1 MPKLLKSTEIIKVD
15 QAIQVN
21 LMMEADA
28 KLTKREAC
36 EKVGI
41 SLYQYNT
48 WIAEADVVLEMFRKA
63 QAGLHRI
70 ELQRNLNA
78 QEHILEQL
86 IHDGISPLTDPEA
99 RLKIYEFISNR
110 TDHLMDLVHAGTEA
124 DTDFLQGPSLTRVE
138 SRFSPSEVTIT
149 IKQQPTTIIDA
160 IDVTPEKEPT
170 P

>member
-1 MPKLLKSTEIIKVD
+1 MPRLLESTEIMKVD

-21 LMMEADA
+21 LMMETDA
-28 KLTKREAC
+28 KLSKREAC
-36 EKVGI
+36 DKVGI
-41 SLYQYNT
+41 SLYQYNK
-48 WIAEADVVLEMFRKA
+48 WIAEADEVLELFRKA

-99 RLKIYEFISNR
+99 RLKIYQFIADR
-110 TDHLMDLVHAGTEA
+110 TERLMDLVHAGTEA
-124 DTDFLQGPSLTRVE
+124 DTNFLQGPSLTRID

-149 IKQQPTTIIDA
+149 IKQKPTTIID
-160 IDVTPEKEPT
+160 VTPEREPT

>member
-1 MPKLLKSTEIIKVD
+1 MPKLLKSTELMKID
-15 QAIQVN
+15 QAVQVN
-21 LMMEADA
+21 LMMESDA
-28 KLTKREAC
+28 KLTKAEAC

-48 WIAEADVVLEMFRKA
+48 WIAEADEVLEMFRKA
-63 QAGLHRI
+63 QVGLHRI

-78 QEHILEQL
+78 QEHILERL

-99 RLKIYEFISNR
+99 RLKIYQFITDR
-110 TDHLMDLVHAGTEA
+110 TEHLMDLVHAGTEA
-124 DTDFLQGPSLTRVE
+124 DTDFLQGPSLTKVE

-149 IKQQPTTIIDA
+149 IKQKPTTV
-160 IDVTPEKEPT
+160 IDVTPEREPT